1 MIIYI
6 WYYGM
11 FFFLF
16 FVFCTLNPFLSFF
29 FLYFLLPFCILTSTL
44 HYSCCYRSSRLFH
57 RPGCNQP
64 YIYKDHMD
72 RSYCMLSLPLLKKI
86 IFDIITLNPY
96 QMFYN
101 IFLTP
106 SLKNQSSQKRIWK
119 GFISISF
126 FNFKKYLEF
135 SSANMLSR
143 RTVKICVTST
153 INHIPVMS
161 NVLFLWFGLRTK
173 KY

>member
-1 MIIYI
+1 MTLRYV
-6 WYYGM
+6 
-11 FFFLF
+11 FLF
-16 FVFCTLNPFLSFF
+16 FCVLYFKPFSFF
-29 FLYFLLPFCILTSTL
+29 FISSFLYFLLPFCILTSTL
-44 HYSCCYRSSRLFH
+44 HYSCCYRSSRLCH

-64 YIYKDHMD
+64 YIYRDHMD

-106 SLKNQSSQKRIWK
+106 SFKNQSSQKRIWK

-143 RTVKICVTST
+143 CTVKICVTST
-153 INHIPVMS
+153 INHIQVMS
-161 NVLFLWFGLRTK
+161 NALFLWFGLRTK